1 MSISLSF
8 VSLQDWTEAPPHAG
22 ATAPLVMPLGAA
34 TLGFTGRIHA
44 VDASACPGVPAPAE
58 LEHRLLE
65 LGFVEGATVEIRHQ
79 GLFRR
84 DPIAIRVNG
93 ATIAL
98 RRREACAIHVRS
110 IATDAPGARR

>member
-1 MSISLSF
+1 
-8 VSLQDWTEAPPHAG
+8 
-22 ATAPLVMPLGAA
+22 LGAA
-34 TLGFTGRIHA
+34 ALGFTGRIHA
-44 VDASACPGVPAPAE
+44 VDASGCSGVPAPAE

-110 IATDAPGARR
+110 IEARPPGARR

>member
-1 MSISLSF
+1 MSISLSV
-8 VSLQDWTEAPPHAG
+8 VSLEDWTEAPPHADSV
-22 ATAPLVMPLGAA
+22 APRVTPLGAA
-34 TLGFTGRIHA
+34 ALGFTGRIHA
-44 VDASACPGVPAPAE
+44 VDASGCSGVPAPAE

-110 IATDAPGARR
+110 IEARPPGARR

>member
-1 MSISLSF
+1 MSISLSL
-8 VSLQDWTEAPPHAG
+8 VSLEDWTDAPAVHAV
-22 ATAPLVMPLGAA
+22 AISPLGAGA
-34 TLGFTGRIHA
+34 LGFTGRIHA

-98 RRREACAIHVRS
+98 RRREACAIHVHTTEPR
-110 IATDAPGARR
+110 TPGTRR

>member
-1 MSISLSF
+1 MSISLSV
-8 VSLQDWTEAPPHAG
+8 VSLEDWTEAPPHDGTMAPRV
-22 ATAPLVMPLGAA
+22 TALGTAA
-34 TLGFTGRIHA
+34 LGFTGRIHA
-44 VDASACPGVPAPAE
+44 VDASACSGVPAPAE

-98 RRREACAIHVRS
+98 RRREACAIHVHTTEPR
-110 IATDAPGARR
+110 TPGTRR